1 MQNAADHTPV
11 IDAFLTSHVPWQ
23 MRLDPTPLLV
33 TEPKQ
38 ITSHLPAPESSKQ
51 GISNQFTHQ
60 DFY

>member
-11 IDAFLTSHVPWQ
+11 IDALLASYVCWQ

-38 ITSHLPAPESSKQ
+38 IASHLPAPESSKQ
-51 GISNQFTHQ
+51 GISNQFIHQ